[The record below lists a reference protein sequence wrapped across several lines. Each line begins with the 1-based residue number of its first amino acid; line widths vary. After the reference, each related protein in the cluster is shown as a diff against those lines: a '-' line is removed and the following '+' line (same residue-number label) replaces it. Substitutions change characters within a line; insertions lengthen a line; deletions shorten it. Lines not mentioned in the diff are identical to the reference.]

1 MPALL
6 TKVRTSVSI
15 HAHRRI
21 RGLLDGEYAA
31 VTSGRSLDFNDL
43 REYVRGDDVKDI
55 DWKASARS
63 HAPLVRRY
71 VAVRQHS
78 VVLAVSTGRSMAAL
92 NDLGTVKRDLAVLV
106 TGVVGWLAVS
116 HGDKVATVHGDAA
129 AQHVSPAQVTDIH
142 LERCLGAIASA
153 THAEAAK
160 SDLNALLR
168 HTIRTIRRRSI
179 LVVVHDEPELTEEV
193 LEALRRLAA
202 QHEVLVVTI
211 GDLDPTTAG
220 LGSRRVVDIETGVRL
235 AAGPRLDPVVRA
247 EYAAILAAAA
257 ERTSAGLDRLGI
269 VHERVHDDDS
279 AITAVFRLLERHR
292 HARRR

>member
-1 MPALL
+1 MAALL
-6 TKVRTSVSI
+6 TQVRTSVSI

-21 RGLLDGEYAA
+21 RGLLEGEYAA

-43 REYVRGDDVKDI
+43 REYVRGDDAQDI

-78 VVLAVSTGRSMAAL
+78 VVLLVCTGRSMAAL
-92 NDLGTVKRDLAVLV
+92 NDVGTVKRDLAVLV
-106 TGVVGWLAVS
+106 AGVVGWLAVK
-116 HGDKVATVHGDAA
+116 HGDKVATVHGDAVT
-129 AQHVSPAQVTDIH
+129 QRVSAGRTSEVH
-142 LERCLGAIASA
+142 LERCLGEIHAA
-153 THAEAAK
+153 TRADGPRT
-160 SDLNALLR
+160 DLAALLR
-168 HTIRTIRRRSI
+168 HTIHTVRRRSI
-179 LVVVHDEPELTEEV
+179 LVVVHDEPELTDAV

-211 GDLDPTTAG
+211 GDLDPTSAV
-220 LGSRRVVDIETGVRL
+220 LGGRQVVDVDTGVRL
-235 AAGPRLDPVVRA
+235 SPGPLSDATVRT
-247 EYAAILAAAA
+247 EYAAIVREAMH
-257 ERTSAGLDRLGI
+257 RTTSSLDRLGI